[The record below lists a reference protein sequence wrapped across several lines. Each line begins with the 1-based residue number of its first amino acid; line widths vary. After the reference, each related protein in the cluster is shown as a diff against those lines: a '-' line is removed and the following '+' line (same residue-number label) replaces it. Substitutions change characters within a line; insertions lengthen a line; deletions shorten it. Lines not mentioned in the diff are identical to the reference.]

1 MSIAYSAIINVLNL
15 MLYSFWFAL
24 LVFIIFIGYMTYVTI
39 KSKEQ
44 NTKTAA
50 KKKEYQRYCK
60 LLLYS
65 VPLIAVIMTS
75 LYIVII

>member
-24 LVFIIFIGYMTYVTI
+24 LVFVIFIGFMTYVTI
-39 KSKEQ
+39 KTKEK
-44 NTKTAA
+44 NEKVLT

-75 LYIVII
+75 LYMVII

>member
-1 MSIAYSAIINVLNL
+1 MEAARSVILNVLDL
-15 MLYSFWFAL
+15 ALYSFWFAL

-44 NTKTAA
+44 NEKVLT
-50 KKKEYQRYCK
+50 KKKEYQKYYK
-60 LLLYS
+60 ALLYS

-75 LYIVII
+75 LYMVII

>member
-65 VPLIAVIMTS
+65 VPLIAVIIIS
-75 LYIVII
+75 LYIFII

>member
-24 LVFIIFIGYMTYVTI
+24 LVFVIFIGFMTYVTI
-39 KSKEQ
+39 KTKEK
-44 NTKTAA
+44 NEKVLT

-65 VPLIAVIMTS
+65 VLLIAVIMTS
-75 LYIVII
+75 LYMVII

>member
-1 MSIAYSAIINVLNL
+1 MSIAYSTIINVLNL

-39 KSKEQ
+39 KAKEQ
-44 NTKTAA
+44 NEKVLT
-50 KKKEYQRYCK
+50 KKKEYQKYYK
-60 LLLYS
+60 ALLYS

-75 LYIVII
+75 LYMVII

>member
-1 MSIAYSAIINVLNL
+1 MSIAYSTIINVLNL

-39 KSKEQ
+39 KAKEQ
-44 NTKTAA
+44 NEKVLT
-50 KKKEYQRYCK
+50 KKKEYQRYYK
-60 LLLYS
+60 ALLYS

-75 LYIVII
+75 LYMVII